1 MKDFLFKS
9 KDEILFFFREQN
21 TYNILGIIEKFN
33 K

>member
-9 KDEILFFFREQN
+9 KDEILFFFREQK
-21 TYNILGIIEKFN
+21 TYNILSLIEKIN